1 MSALTRMLLRDLWS
15 LRGQALAAALVIAC
29 GIASFVAMRSVYHSL
44 LDAQMRYYR
53 DYRFAEVFAGI
64 KRAPENLAARIRDIP
79 GVGQVRTRIVTEV
92 LLDVPGL
99 DEPATG
105 RLVSIPEQRRPM
117 LNDLHLRAG
126 RHPDPG
132 RTGEVLASAAFAK
145 ANRLEPG
152 ARIGAIINGRWQTL
166 TVTGIALSP
175 EYVYEVGG
183 GTIFPDNRR
192 FGVLWMHREAL
203 GPALNMQG
211 AFNDVALTLTADAD
225 ARDVI
230 QRLDT
235 LLERYGGLGAYGRDE
250 HVSNRFLSDEIAQ
263 NRTTSTFVPG
273 IFLGVAAF
281 LLHIVLTRLT
291 ALQRP
296 QIALLKAFGYS
307 NAAVGLHYLK
317 IALAV
322 VAAGLAAGVALGLY
336 LGTAL
341 ARLYA
346 DYYHFPD
353 LVLRADPAVV
363 ALAALISLAAA
374 AFGALSAVLHAV
386 RLPPAEAM
394 RPEPPAA
401 FRHGLLDRSLPQRW
415 LPASLRMILRNIG
428 RHRWKAA
435 LSVLGMSMAVAIL
448 VVGGYSLDAIAY
460 LMRMQFELVQRDD
473 VTVAFHVPRGRNVAH
488 ELARIPGVLRAEGF
502 RAVPARLRHHHR
514 SHRGEIT
521 GLTPGG
527 ELRQL
532 IDTALRPVALAP
544 DGLVLARKLADKLG
558 VRPGDVVI
566 AEVLEGKRPLLRVPV
581 AAVVDELVGTNA
593 YMSLPALSRLLGED
607 GSLSGAHLMVD
618 SAQAGALYRA
628 LKRTPAVAGV
638 TVRESL
644 LASFREIL
652 DRSIVISSLINI
664 AFACVIAFG
673 VIYNGTRIALSERGN
688 ELANLR
694 VLGFTR
700 REVTMILLGEQTM
713 LTLAAVPLGFAT
725 GWWICWLLSQTLDTE
740 LYRIPMVLAPDTYTL
755 AFVVIAVAALASGLL
770 VARRIRNL
778 DLIAVL
784 KARET

>member
-1 MSALTRMLLRDLWS
+1 VSALSRMLLRDLWG
-15 LRGQALAAALVIAC
+15 LRGQAIAAALVVAC
-29 GIASFVAMRSVYHSL
+29 GVASFVAMRSVYHSL
-44 LDAQMRYYR
+44 LDAQIRYYR
-53 DYRFAEVFAGI
+53 DYRFAEVFANI
-64 KRAPENLAARIRDIP
+64 KRAPESLAARIRDIP
-79 GVGQVRTRIVTEV
+79 GVAQLRTRIVMEV
-92 LLDVPGL
+92 ILDVPGL

-126 RHPDPG
+126 RYPGPG
-132 RTGEVLASAAFAK
+132 RAGEVLASAAFAK

-152 ARIGAIINGRWQTL
+152 ARIGAIINGRWQLL

-192 FGVLWMHREAL
+192 FGVLWMHREVL
-203 GPALNMQG
+203 GPAFSMKG
-211 AFNDVALTLTADAD
+211 AFNDVALTLAADAD
-225 ARDVI
+225 PRDVI
-230 QRLDT
+230 QRLDA
-235 LLERYGGLGAYGRDE
+235 LLGRYGGLGAYGRDE

-263 NRTTSTFVPG
+263 NRVTSSFVPG

-291 ALQRP
+291 AMQRP

-307 NAAVGLHYLK
+307 NLTVGLHYLK

-322 VAAGLAAGVALGLY
+322 VAVGLAAGVALGLY
-336 LGTAL
+336 LGAGL
-341 ARLYA
+341 AVLYA
-346 DYYHFPD
+346 DYYHFPE
-353 LVLRADPAVV
+353 LVLRADPGVIGLAV
-363 ALAALISLAAA
+363 LIGVAAA
-374 AFGALSAVLHAV
+374 SLGALSAVLRAV

-401 FRHGLLDRSLPQRW
+401 FRHGLLDRIVLRRW
-415 LPASLRMILRNIG
+415 LPASLRMILRNVD

-448 VVGGYSLDAIAY
+448 VVGGYSFDAIAY
-460 LMRMQFELVQRDD
+460 LMRVQFELVQRDD
-473 VTVAFHVPRGRNVAH
+473 VTVVFHEPRGRRVAH
-488 ELARIPGVLRAEGF
+488 ELARMPGVLRAEGF
-502 RAVPARLRHHHR
+502 RAVPVRLHHAHR
-514 SHRGEIT
+514 EHRGEIT
-521 GLTPGG
+521 GLAPGG
-527 ELRQL
+527 DLRQL
-532 IDTALRPVALAP
+532 IDTALQPVALAP
-544 DGLVLARKLADKLG
+544 DGLVLTQKLAGKLG
-558 VRPGDVVI
+558 VAAGGSVSV
-566 AEVLEGKRPLLRVPV
+566 EVLEGRRPVLSVPV

-593 YMSLPALSRLLGED
+593 YMSLPALSRLMGED
-607 GSLSGAHLMVD
+607 RALSGAHLLVD
-618 SAQAGALYRA
+618 PAQATPLYRT

-638 TVRESL
+638 AVRESL

-700 REVTMILLGEQTM
+700 HEVTVILLGEQAM

-725 GWWICWLLSQTLDTE
+725 GYWICWLLSRTLDTE
-740 LYRIPMVLAPDTYTL
+740 LYRIPLVLAPDTFAL
-755 AFVVIAVAALASGLL
+755 AFVVVAVAPLVSGLL

-784 KARET
+784 KTRET